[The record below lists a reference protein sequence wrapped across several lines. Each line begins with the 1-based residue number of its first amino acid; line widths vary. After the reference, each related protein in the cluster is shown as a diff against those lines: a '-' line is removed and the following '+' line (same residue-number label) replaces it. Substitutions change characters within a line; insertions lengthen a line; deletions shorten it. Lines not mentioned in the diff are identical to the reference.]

1 MCTNKKIQ
9 CGKFTTAPKDSVTSF
24 YDVTRRYPTN
34 VTAYEVT
41 DAPYFMAMAE
51 NMRSPCD
58 NSTAS
63 GVTDGLNATAFG
75 VTDENRG
82 NIRNSKEKQILK
94 LAVVRFGAVVRCFS
108 LRNCKSRVAFNLRKI
123 ISFDHNHYI
132 KFCKIE

>member
-1 MCTNKKIQ
+1 MVSSTVSAC
-9 CGKFTTAPKDSVTSF
+9 CPVGKGGSLAKGHFLAPVGVVILWCSLTFYEMSF
-24 YDVTRRYPTN
+24 SESSTN

-51 NMRSPCD
+51 NMRSTCD

-82 NIRNSKEKQILK
+82 
-94 LAVVRFGAVVRCFS
+94 
-108 LRNCKSRVAFNLRKI
+108 
-123 ISFDHNHYI
+123 
-132 KFCKIE
+132 